1 MVPPAFQNTSDEE
14 GGMTVDLD
22 DILIPVL
29 DLVTSRPNNTG
40 DTDSDEVVINFVFP
54 SDMRVT
60 MEPHPEVSCH
70 HA

>member
-1 MVPPAFQNTSDEE
+1 
-14 GGMTVDLD
+14 MTVDLD